1 MLYIDIVIIYY
12 ELSNMNIKVCI
23 ILPKLSIGGAEMH
36 VLSLIGHLDTSR
48 IENVV
53 GRIDNLCEWSYR
65 NRVRA

>member
-12 ELSNMNIKVCI
+12 DLSNMNIKVCI

-48 IENVV
+48 IENVL
-53 GRIDNLCEWSYR
+53 GRIEDLYEWLYR
-65 NRVRA
+65 NRVKA